1 MVAILKIISFLNL
14 VVQYLPTVIKVVQKV
29 ESLYKEKDGK
39 EKKRI
44 AMDLLDEALNI
55 TSLSEE
61 KQKEIVN
68 FVSGLIDAV
77 VSFLNLKN
85 AWENEKQK

>member
-1 MVAILKIISFLNL
+1 MTTLLNIISFLNI
-14 VVQYLPTVIKVVQKV
+14 VVRYLPTVIKVVQDV
-29 ESLYKEKDGK
+29 EKLYKEKDGQ

-44 AMDLLDEALNI
+44 AIGLLDEVLNI

-61 KQKEIVN
+61 KQKEIIN

-77 VSFLNLKN
+77 VAFLNLKK
-85 AWENEKQK
+85 AWGK

>member
-1 MVAILKIISFLNL
+1 MMTLLKVISFLNL
-14 VVQYLPTVIKVVQKV
+14 VVRYLPTVIKVVQDV
-29 ESLYKEKDGK
+29 EKLYKEKDGQ

-44 AMDLLDEALNI
+44 AIGLLDEVLNI

-61 KQKEIVN
+61 KQKEILN

-77 VSFLNLKN
+77 VAFLNLKN
-85 AWENEKQK
+85 AWKNEK

>member
-1 MVAILKIISFLNL
+1 MATLLKIISFLNL
-14 VVQYLPTVIKVVQKV
+14 VVRYLPTVIKVVQDV
-29 ESLYKEKDGK
+29 EKLYKEKDGQ

-44 AMDLLDEALNI
+44 AIGLLDEALNI

-61 KQKEIVN
+61 KQKEIIN

-77 VSFLNLKN
+77 VAFLNLKK
-85 AWENEKQK
+85 AWKNEK

>member
-1 MVAILKIISFLNL
+1 MMTLLKIISFLNL
-14 VVQYLPTVIKVVQKV
+14 VVRYLPTVIKVVQDV
-29 ESLYKEKDGK
+29 EKLYKEKDGQ

-44 AMDLLDEALNI
+44 AIELLDGALNI

-61 KQKEIVN
+61 KQKEITN

-77 VSFLNLKN
+77 VAFLNLKK
-85 AWENEKQK
+85 AWKNEK